1 MGSSGEDYGED
12 EDSEESDDI
21 AELPSQTEMKR
32 DLITA
37 IEEELRE
44 QDSLRRENE
53 ELQKQIIAIDSS
65 FEQYEKQPDVQMN
78 EHKYL
83 NTLAN
88 VHQVRINLKETQDRY
103 NKMASELQA
112 KLNEK

>member
-1 MGSSGEDYGED
+1 MGSEMSGSDEDFDEG
-12 EDSEESDDI
+12 EDSEESEDI

-53 ELQKQIIAIDSS
+53 ELQKQIIAIDST
-65 FEQYEKQPDVQMN
+65 FE
-78 EHKYL
+78 
-83 NTLAN
+83 
-88 VHQVRINLKETQDRY
+88 
-103 NKMASELQA
+103 
-112 KLNEK
+112 

>member
-1 MGSSGEDYGED
+1 MAD
-12 EDSEESDDI
+12 
-21 AELPSQTEMKR
+21 LPSQNEMKM
-32 DLITA
+32 DLIKA
-37 IEEELRE
+37 IQEEMEERE
-44 QDSLRRENE
+44 TLRRENE
-53 ELQKQIIAIDSS
+53 DLQKQILAMDQS
-65 FEQYEKQPDVQMN
+65 FDQHDRQSDLQMN

>member
-1 MGSSGEDYGED
+1 MR
-12 EDSEESDDI
+12 
-21 AELPSQTEMKR
+21 K
-32 DLITA
+32 DLGLA
-37 IEEELRE
+37 IEEEFRE
-44 QDSLRRENE
+44 KEQLEKENE
-53 ELQKQIIAIDSS
+53 DLQKQIIMMDSN
-65 FEQYEKQPDVQMN
+65 FDQYDKQTEVQMN

-112 KLNEK
+112 KLNEKQAKCHEIEQ

>member
-1 MGSSGEDYGED
+1 
-12 EDSEESDDI
+12 
-21 AELPSQTEMKR
+21 MKR
-32 DLITA
+32 DLIIA
-37 IEEELRE
+37 IQEEMKERD
-44 QDSLRRENE
+44 QLRRENE
-53 ELQKQIIAIDSS
+53 DLQKQILAMDST
-65 FEQYEKQPDVQMN
+65 FESHDSKSDIQMN